1 MGQQPNI
8 ELEPADRPREAP
20 EPAPPRFG
28 RDTRPGVI
36 TAPDQMP
43 TGSAFGR
50 PGPDTGWALRIIRAA
65 GLPETGEAHESVVAA
80 IMGARASLFGRA
92 PIPEDLAVARVLLG
106 WEEGLPA
113 QIEERGERWVAAT
126 AHEKT
131 KGSTALAEIDPDLL
145 RETPERIRYVL
156 TR

>member
-8 ELEPADRPREAP
+8 ELDPADRPRAVP
-20 EPAPPRFG
+20 EPASPRFG

-43 TGSAFGR
+43 TGPGFGR

-65 GLPETGEAHESVVAA
+65 DLPEIGEAHESVLAA
-80 IMGARASLFGRA
+80 IMGARASLYGRA
-92 PIPEDLAVARVLLG
+92 PIPEDLAVARVLMG
-106 WEEGLPA
+106 MGEGLPA
-113 QIEERGERWVAAT
+113 EIEERGERWVAAT

-131 KGSTALAEIDPDLL
+131 KGSTALSEIDPDLL